1 MKMARNEYGSGGR
14 HTARNPTERGMNV
27 PSAPASHVGVVGRA
41 GPTGIANSDPQA
53 LADRVR
59 GGKDASQGD
68 ASGAN
73 RSTR

>member
-1 MKMARNEYGSGGR
+1 MATRNDYGSGGR
-14 HTARNPTERGMNV
+14 HTARNPSERGMNPPAV
-27 PSAPASHVGVVGRA
+27 PPSHAATVSP
-41 GPTGIANSDPQA
+41 GPTGIAKSDPQA

-73 RSTR
+73 RRTR